1 MFNAAAADEMTMKE
15 VESDIREFKHTK
27 SVFREWWNGKKIHKN
42 GNVLWQFST
51 IVLLYSSWLSTVLFG
66 NNVMTTKWNI
76 VFGPET
82 DEKKEGKKNL
92 VEFLRSQSKTLLPI
106 KFHFHSHPRTVR
118 LSEEKSVNLTW
129 FWYLNYT
136 LHCELAFQTIELWV
150 EKRKL
155 LLCDDEECGRTR
167 QAKKEV

>member
-1 MFNAAAADEMTMKE
+1 MTVFNYCPP
-15 VESDIREFKHTK
+15 
-27 SVFREWWNGKKIHKN
+27 
-42 GNVLWQFST
+42 VLSR
-51 IVLLYSSWLSTVLFG
+51 LSTVLFG

-82 DEKKEGKKNL
+82 DEKKEGKKTWSSSCVAHRAKLYYPLNSTSIHIL
-92 VEFLRSQSKTLLPI
+92 V
-106 KFHFHSHPRTVR
+106 RTVR

-155 LLCDDEECGRTR
+155 LLCDEECGRTR
-167 QAKKEV
+167 QAKKKSKHDDDDIGCPGGIFRMDML

>member
-1 MFNAAAADEMTMKE
+1 MLLLPTRWRWRRWKVTFENLNTQKVFFESGEME
-15 VESDIREFKHTK
+15 
-27 SVFREWWNGKKIHKN
+27 KKIHKN

-51 IVLLYSSWLSTVLFG
+51 IVLLYSLDCRRCCSAIMWWRQNETLCLG
-66 NNVMTTKWNI
+66 LKLTKRKN
-76 VFGPET
+76 E
-82 DEKKEGKKNL
+82 KNL
-92 VEFLRSQSKTLLPI
+92 VEFLRSSQRKTLLPI